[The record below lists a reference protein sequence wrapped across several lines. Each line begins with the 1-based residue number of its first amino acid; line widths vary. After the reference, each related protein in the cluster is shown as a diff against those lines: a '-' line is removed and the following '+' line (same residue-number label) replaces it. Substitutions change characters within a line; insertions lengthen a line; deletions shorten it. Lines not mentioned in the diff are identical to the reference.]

1 MIFDRLRRWW
11 ARRGP
16 ERDVAVRVDDP
27 MEHDAVTCREALER
41 IYEYMDGEL
50 DDVSYDQVEEHFKI
64 CTNCYPHLRLE
75 ERFRERVCDAL
86 SAPEVP
92 RDLRRRV
99 LDMLA
104 SEPEGDALVE

>member
-1 MIFDRLRRWW
+1 MIFDRLGRWW

-16 ERDVAVRVDDP
+16 EPEAAVRVGDA
-27 MEHDAVTCREALER
+27 EHETVTCREALER